1 MKENVTAEQG
11 LLDNEHGYLGLMLR
25 KAANAYKNKMEKIL
39 QEQGITASQFTVLN
53 IISTFPQ
60 CSNADVAR
68 MAYLTPQTVNLI
80 VNKLVKMDAVQKNK
94 HSENKLI
101 QLLEI
106 TPTGGRLLTQCNELV
121 LTLENQLAFNYEQN
135 EQAVIRK
142 WLSQII
148 ENEG

>member
-11 LLDNEHGYLGLMLR
+11 LLDNENGYLGLMLR
-25 KAANAYKNKMEKIL
+25 KAANAYKNKMEKL
-39 QEQGITASQFTVLN
+39 LLEQGITASQFTVLN
-53 IISTFPQ
+53 IVSTFPQ

-80 VNKLVKMDAVQKNK
+80 VNKLVKMNTVQKSK
-94 HSENKLI
+94 HPENKLI

-106 TPTGGRLLTQCNELV
+106 TAMGEQLLKQCNELV
-121 LTLENQLAFNYEQN
+121 LTLENELELNLEKNDQT
-135 EQAVIRK
+135 VIRK

-148 ENEG
+148 EN